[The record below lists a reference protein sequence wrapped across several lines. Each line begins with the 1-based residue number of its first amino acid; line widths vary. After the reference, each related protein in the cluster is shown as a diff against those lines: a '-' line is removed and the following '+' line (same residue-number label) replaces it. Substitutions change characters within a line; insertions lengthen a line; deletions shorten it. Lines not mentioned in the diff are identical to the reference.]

1 MMGVAAETETMG
13 AAERETLGAAKRE
26 TMARFWVIK
35 HD

>member
-13 AAERETLGAAKRE
+13 AAERETMGAAKRE